1 MDIDDM
7 VALYRGL
14 NMSDTPKTSQKVE
27 DDFDAPIS
35 KSVL

>member
-14 NMSDTPKTSQKVE
+14 NMSDNPKTSQRIEE
-27 DDFDAPIS
+27 DIETPIS